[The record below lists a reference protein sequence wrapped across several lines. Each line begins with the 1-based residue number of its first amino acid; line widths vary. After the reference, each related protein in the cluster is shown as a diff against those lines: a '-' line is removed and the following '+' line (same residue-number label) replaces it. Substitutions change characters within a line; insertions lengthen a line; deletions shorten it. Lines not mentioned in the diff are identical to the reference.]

1 MRPRKC
7 LIKLQTTAIK
17 RVHRL
22 KRLLSS
28 TSHPKDAPELLIAN
42 TTIETLNT
50 WSNFSRSFYL
60 SCALHSKAVSGNRI
74 ITTSNPS
81 NINDAIGHAMQC
93 WKPSATPHSS
103 GIWVRRYEPTW
114 HDQNILSSVCSHIG
128 CSNITNIRD
137 GLSGGQ
143 TFFSDLPTFRNF
155 YAHRNQETELAA
167 MNKATRYSIS
177 STLKPSAIL
186 REFPIGETSTLLV
199 KWLDELE
206 FTIEY
211 LCYE

>member
-1 MRPRKC
+1 MRPKKC
-7 LIKLQTTAIK
+7 LIKLQATAIK
-17 RVHRL
+17 KVHRL
-22 KRLLSS
+22 KRLLGSM
-28 TSHPKDAPELLIAN
+28 SHPKDAPELFIAN

-74 ITTSNPS
+74 TSILS
-81 NINDAIGHAMQC
+81 SANINDAIGHAMRRYKH
-93 WKPSATPHSS
+93 WVTPNSS
-103 GIWVRRYEPTW
+103 GIWARRDEPTW

>member
-7 LIKLQTTAIK
+7 LIKLQATAIK
-17 RVHRL
+17 KVYRL
-22 KRLLSS
+22 KCLLSS
-28 TSHPKDAPELLIAN
+28 ISHPKDAPELYIAN

-60 SCALHSKAVSGNRI
+60 SCALHSKAVNGNRI
-74 ITTSNPS
+74 TTTSRAANF
-81 NINDAIGHAMQC
+81 NDAIGYAMQC
-93 WKPSATPHSS
+93 CKPKVTLNSS
-103 GIWVRRYEPTW
+103 GIWARREEPAW
-114 HDQNILSSVCSHIG
+114 HDPNTLIRICTEIQ
-128 CSNITNIRD
+128 CSNITNICD

-167 MNKATRYSIS
+167 MNKAPRYSIS
-177 STLKPSAIL
+177 ATLKPSAIL
-186 REFPIGETSTLLV
+186 REFPIGETSILLV
-199 KWLDELE
+199 KWLNELE